1 MSHTAPRMDYLEYD
15 TAYPLAFEQLG
26 RTIHSVVP
34 DARIEHVGST
44 AVPGLGGRGTLDVV
58 LLAEPSDHAGIV
70 AALQRVGLSEVPY
83 GAARPAL
90 GGSVQLDGRD
100 YPVLLYVLP
109 ASHAYVRGW
118 VAFRDF
124 MLRHPEEI
132 ERYATIKK
140 AAVAAGKTEPWSYQQ
155 AKGPYLAEL
164 AHRIDLETDVGQ
176 P

>member
-1 MSHTAPRMDYLEYD
+1 MDYLEYD
-15 TAYPLAFEQLG
+15 TAYPLVFDQLG
-26 RTIHSVVP
+26 RTIHLVVP
-34 DARIEHVGST
+34 EARLEHVGST

-58 LLAEPSDHAGIV
+58 LLAEPPDHAGIV
-70 AALQRVGLSEVPY
+70 AALQRVGLTEVPY

-90 GGSVQLDGRD
+90 GGSVHLEGRD

-109 ASHAYVRGW
+109 ASHEYVRGW
-118 VAFRDF
+118 LAFRDF

-140 AAVAAGKTEPWSYQQ
+140 AAIAAGKTDPWSYQH
-155 AKGPYLAEL
+155 AKEPYLAEL
-164 AHRIDLETDVGQ
+164 AQRIELPQTDVSQ